1 MHAIQT
7 CALVVDII
15 NLRGTWASAF
25 ICAVF
30 RFCAVSARFKKTLW
44 GDGTATQMTDNARE
58 RKETYS

>member
-30 RFCAVSARFKKTLW
+30 RFCAVSALFKKTLW
-44 GDGTATQMTDNARE
+44 GDGTATKTMDAGE